1 MRNDVTDCV
10 LLASTQPTASGQA
23 LGILTLNRPKA
34 LNALNLELI
43 TALRSQL
50 LAWQQDPNIVAVWL
64 QGSDK
69 ALCAGGDIREL
80 QHRNANAATPAAA
93 LQQASDFFSAEYGL
107 YAYMARY
114 SKPIITWCGGIVMGG
129 GLGLAAASSVRIV
142 TETTLMAMPEIS
154 IGLFPD
160 AGADWFLQRF
170 PFQSGVFLGLTG
182 SRFNGSDAMLGNL
195 AEYALPAEARETTLT
210 ALCLASWQGAPHEVI
225 AQTLLGLAPQ
235 ALPASQILAHQ
246 AEITQVVS
254 QASFQEA
261 LQQVALLAQR
271 SPWLQ
276 AAADY
281 VAQGCASSAGLHWL
295 LMRRCRRLSLDA
307 VLNLEH
313 TVASHCVTRA
323 DFAEGVRALLID
335 KDKQPRWQKSQ
346 AEVDDVWLQTF
357 LQPLSART

>member
-1 MRNDVTDCV
+1 MSIDVNDSV
-10 LLASTQPTASGQA
+10 LLATTLPTASGQH

-34 LNALNLELI
+34 LNALNLNLI
-43 TALRSQL
+43 QALRAQL
-50 LAWQQDPNIVAVWL
+50 SAWQHDANIVAVWL

-69 ALCAGGDIREL
+69 ALCAGGDIREV
-80 QHRNANAATPAAA
+80 QQYNASASSPEAA
-93 LQQASDFFSAEYGL
+93 LKQASDFFQAEYGL
-107 YAYMARY
+107 YADMANY
-114 SKPIITWCGGIVMGG
+114 AKPIVTWCGGIVMGG

-160 AGADWFLQRF
+160 AGANWFLQRF
-170 PFQSGVFLGLTG
+170 PFQSGLFLGLTG

-195 AEYALPAEARETTLT
+195 AEYALPAEAREATLT
-210 ALCLASWQGAPHEVI
+210 ALCLASWQGAPQEVI
-225 AQTLLGLAPQ
+225 AQTLLSLSPQ

-246 AEITQVVS
+246 TEITQVVS

-357 LQPLSART
+357 LQPLSARA

>member
-1 MRNDVTDCV
+1 MSNDVTDSV
-10 LLASTQPTASGQA
+10 LLASTLPTASGQS

-34 LNALNLELI
+34 LNSLNLELI

-50 LAWQQDPNIVAVWL
+50 LAWQQDANIVAIWL

-80 QHRNANAATPAAA
+80 QQRNASADTPNTA

-195 AEYALPAEARETTLT
+195 AEYALPAESREATLA

-225 AQTLLGLAPQ
+225 AETLLSLTPQ

-246 AEITQVVS
+246 AEISQVVT

-276 AAADY
+276 AAF
-281 VAQGCASSAGLHWL
+281 LRHEL
-295 LMRRCRRLSLDA
+295 LNH
-307 VLNLEH
+307 V
-313 TVASHCVTRA
+313 V
-323 DFAEGVRALLID
+323 
-335 KDKQPRWQKSQ
+335 
-346 AEVDDVWLQTF
+346 
-357 LQPLSART
+357 

>member
-1 MRNDVTDCV
+1 
-10 LLASTQPTASGQA
+10 
-23 LGILTLNRPKA
+23 
-34 LNALNLELI
+34 
-43 TALRSQL
+43 
-50 LAWQQDPNIVAVWL
+50 
-64 QGSDK
+64 
-69 ALCAGGDIREL
+69 
-80 QHRNANAATPAAA
+80 
-93 LQQASDFFSAEYGL
+93 
-107 YAYMARY
+107 
-114 SKPIITWCGGIVMGG
+114 
-129 GLGLAAASSVRIV
+129 
-142 TETTLMAMPEIS
+142 
-154 IGLFPD
+154 
-160 AGADWFLQRF
+160 
-170 PFQSGVFLGLTG
+170 
-182 SRFNGSDAMLGNL
+182 MLGNL

-210 ALCLASWQGAPHEVI
+210 ALCLASWQGAPQEVI
-225 AQTLLGLAPQ
+225 AQTLLSLAPQ

-346 AEVDDVWLQTF
+346 AEVDNAWLQTF
-357 LQPLSART
+357 LQPLSARA

>member
-1 MRNDVTDCV
+1 MNTDVSDSV
-10 LLASTQPTASGQA
+10 LLASTLPTASGQA
-23 LGILTLNRPKA
+23 IGILSLNRPKA

-43 TALRSQL
+43 TALRAQL

-69 ALCAGGDIREL
+69 ALCAGGDIREVQQQSL
-80 QHRNANAATPAAA
+80 QAASPSAA
-93 LQQASDFFSAEYGL
+93 LQQASDFFQAEYGL
-107 YAYMARY
+107 YAAMARY

-160 AGADWFLQRF
+160 AGASWFLQRF
-170 PFQSGVFLGLTG
+170 PFQSGVFLGLSG
-182 SRFNGSDAMLGNL
+182 ARFHGSDAMLGNL
-195 AEYALPAEARETTLT
+195 AEHALPAASRGATLQ
-210 ALCLASWQGAPHEVI
+210 ALCAADWQGSAHAVI
-225 AQTLLGLAPQ
+225 TQTLLALPAQ
-235 ALPASQILAHQ
+235 ALPVSTVLAHQ
-246 AEITQVVS
+246 AEILSVVTQPNF
-254 QASFQEA
+254 QAA
-261 LQQVALLAQR
+261 LTQIQALAPR

-295 LMRRCRRLSLDA
+295 LMQRCRYASLEE

-323 DFAEGVRALLID
+323 DFLEGVRALLID
-335 KDKQPRWQKSQ
+335 KDKQPRWSKTAAQ
-346 AEVDDVWLQTF
+346 VDDAWLASF
-357 LQPLSART
+357 LQPLPLNT

>member
-1 MRNDVTDCV
+1 M
-10 LLASTQPTASGQA
+10 A
-23 LGILTLNRPKA
+23 I
-34 LNALNLELI
+34 
-43 TALRSQL
+43 
-50 LAWQQDPNIVAVWL
+50 WL

-80 QHRNANAATPAAA
+80 QQRNASATTPNAA

-195 AEYALPAEARETTLT
+195 AEYALPAESREATLA

-225 AQTLLGLAPQ
+225 AETLLSLTPQ

-246 AEITQVVS
+246 AEISQVVT

-307 VLNLEH
+307 VLNLEL

-335 KDKQPRWQKSQ
+335 KDKQPKWQKST
-346 AEVDDVWLQTF
+346 AEIDDAWLQSF
-357 LQPLSART
+357 LQPLSLRS